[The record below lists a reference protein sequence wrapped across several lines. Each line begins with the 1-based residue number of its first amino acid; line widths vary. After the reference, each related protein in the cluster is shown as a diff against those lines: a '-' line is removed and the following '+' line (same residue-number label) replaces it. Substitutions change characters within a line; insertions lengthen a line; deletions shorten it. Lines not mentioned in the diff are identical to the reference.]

1 MKRSLILSGA
11 LFAILVIIAFIA
23 GCPKPAADS
32 NTIGRPLPKGEAA
45 KPITTADIDMAGND
59 DKELE
64 GIAPKVLD
72 KDGTF
77 VASERLTPKEWDKLK
92 AQLAGKAKSDPK
104 PFVYYLLAGVEN
116 AMGPGSAE
124 ALAAA
129 QEAVKLAPESA
140 WANDIL
146 GQVLLMGG
154 RDEEANAAFENAKT
168 LSAKGVPP
176 PYVTANS
183 GGRDDEVMSGGRDD
197 EVMSGGRDDEVAGS
211 GGRDDEVGESKLAA
225 DLGTGPMR
233 YANYAPDIKLAIEP
247 GNTAKYDAAKL
258 GFKGAEDKELAE
270 IAAKLLTPQGYFYRD
285 TAIAEAD
292 WKAMMDKLAGKTK
305 AGDNALAAWLYAG
318 AMLVEKDIVES
329 PALKKVIVQ
338 ADKAASL
345 QPESSRALYMQGVTL
360 ALSGASDKAIKALAK
375 AAKLDPAYA
384 APRLALADVYARLGN
399 NDMAKAELDIV
410 AKMRDVSKAEK
421 AAAEAKK
428 KALAAK

>member
-1 MKRSLILSGA
+1 MKRSLIITGA
-11 LFAILVIIAFIA
+11 LFATLVFIAFIA
-23 GCPKPAADS
+23 GCPQQAADS
-32 NTIGRPLPKGEAA
+32 NTISRPLPKGEAA
-45 KPITTADIDMAGND
+45 KPITAADIDMAGND
-59 DKELE
+59 DKELNS
-64 GIAPKVLD
+64 IAAKVLE
-72 KDGTF
+72 KDGAF

-92 AQLAGKAKSDPK
+92 AQLAGKVKSDPK
-104 PFVYYLLAGVEN
+104 PFAYYLLAGVEN
-116 AMGPGSAE
+116 TMGAGSAE
-124 ALAAA
+124 AFAAA

-154 RDEEANAAFENAKT
+154 RDDEANAAFEKAKT

-197 EVMSGGRDDEVAGS
+197 EVAGS
-211 GGRDDEVGESKLAA
+211 GGRDEEVGESKLAA
-225 DLGTGPMR
+225 ELGTGPMR

-258 GFKGAEDKELAE
+258 GFKGSDDKEFAE

-285 TAIAEAD
+285 AAIAEAD
-292 WKAMMDKLAGKTK
+292 WKAMMDDLAAKAK

-318 AMLVEKDIVES
+318 AMLVDKDIVES

-345 QPESSRALYMQGVTL
+345 QPESPRALYLQGVAL

-375 AAKLDPAYA
+375 AAKLDPEYA
-384 APRLALADVYARLGN
+384 APHFALADVYARIGN
-399 NDMAKAELDIV
+399 MDMAKAELNAVGKI
-410 AKMRDVSKAEK
+410 KDVSKAEK
-421 AAAEAKK
+421 SSAEAKL
-428 KALAAK
+428 KALAAKEK